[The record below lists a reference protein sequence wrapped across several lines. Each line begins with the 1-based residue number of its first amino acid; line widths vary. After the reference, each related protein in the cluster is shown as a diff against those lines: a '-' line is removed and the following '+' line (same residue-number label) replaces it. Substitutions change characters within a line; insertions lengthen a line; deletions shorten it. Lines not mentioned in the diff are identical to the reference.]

1 MIIGILGFG
10 SIGKRHAKNLIGL
23 KKKKVLIFDTNKKKK
38 KMKLKGWAAN
48 SYLIRKIL

>member
-23 KKKKVLIFDTNKKKK
+23 KKKVLIFDTNKKKK
-38 KMKLKGWAAN
+38 NETTKHFKGFF
-48 SYLIRKIL
+48 YF

>member
-23 KKKKVLIFDTNKKKK
+23 KKVLIFDTNKKKNEIERMGCK
-38 KMKLKGWAAN
+38 FI
-48 SYLIRKIL
+48 SIRKIL

>member
-10 SIGKRHAKNLIGL
+10 SIGKRHAKSNRF
-23 KKKKVLIFDTNKKKK
+23 KKKVLIFDTNKKK

>member
-23 KKKKVLIFDTNKKKK
+23 KKKVLIFDTNKKKK
-38 KMKLKGWAAN
+38 K
-48 SYLIRKIL
+48 